1 VFAYRARLGRVE
13 VAFTDRHGGVSRAP
27 YDSLNLGSGS
37 GDQPSAVETNVER
50 VLQALGA
57 GATELRRMRQ
67 VHGCDVAVVDAAPA
81 ADAGVDGLVTCRSDV
96 VLCVRAADCAP
107 VLLADAR
114 RGVIGCAHAGREGLA
129 AGVVA
134 TVVAAMRD
142 LGAERVTAWV
152 GPHICGGCYEVPEP
166 LRAKVAAAVPVA
178 STTTR
183 HGTPAL
189 DIGAGVRSQLEAAGC
204 TVTEVAGCT
213 FESPDLFSY
222 RREGPRSGRAA
233 GLIRM
238 TQ

>member
-13 VAFTDRHGGVSRAP
+13 VAFTDRHGGVSPAP

-37 GDQPSAVETNVER
+37 GDQLSAVETNFER
-50 VLQALGA
+50 VLQAFGA
-57 GATELRRMRQ
+57 GSAELRRMRQ
-67 VHGCDVAVVDAAPA
+67 VHGPDVAVVDTAPA
-81 ADAGVDGLVTCRSDV
+81 PDAGVDGMVTGRGEV

-107 VLLADAR
+107 VLLADER
-114 RGVIGCAHAGREGLA
+114 HGVIGCAHAGREGLA
-129 AGVVA
+129 VGVVPA
-134 TVVAAMRD
+134 VVAKMRQ
-142 LGAERVTAWV
+142 LGADRVTAWV
-152 GPHICGGCYEVPEP
+152 GPHICGRCYEVPEP
-166 LRAKVAAAVPVA
+166 LRAKVAAAVPLA
-178 STTTR
+178 AATTR

-204 TVTEVAGCT
+204 TVTEVAACT

>member
-27 YDSLNLGSGS
+27 YDSLNLSSGS
-37 GDQPSAVETNVER
+37 GDLSSAVETNAER
-50 VLQALGA
+50 VLRALGA
-57 GATELRRMRQ
+57 GSAELRRMRQ
-67 VHGCDVAVVDAAPA
+67 VHGRDVAVVDTAPA
-81 ADAGVDGLVTCRSDV
+81 ADAEVDGLVTARNDV

-107 VLLADAR
+107 VLLADQR
-114 RGVIGCAHAGREGLA
+114 QGVIGCAHAGREGLA
-129 AGVVA
+129 AGVVPA
-134 TVVAAMRD
+134 VVAAMRG

-152 GPHICGGCYEVPEP
+152 GPHICGACYEVPEP

-178 STTTR
+178 STMTR
-183 HGTPAL
+183 LGTPAL

-204 TVTEVAGCT
+204 TVTEVAACT

-233 GLIRM
+233 GLIRISR
-238 TQ
+238 